1 MPDTQ
6 NTQKDIFSRVEGLIA
21 FLDTTDE
28 KKVRENAQEW
38 QDTFEALRNI
48 TNNPLPFLLELL
60 KQLKDTKAGKNVQAK
75 IKNFKSA
82 KKKNRKGK
90 GADDEFNPTKKS
102 FKEKYLNNVYAD
114 IWLDHLNKIIKHSI
128 LKVIPRVEEILYEE
142 IIKAFNCDLTTLVP
156 VVGDGLPAAITIEL
170 AEIDLLKQLFN
181 DPNTA
186 VGKYMYEQD
195 SLNAG
200 AYPIGQSPYPVNRFL
215 RDLAFNSSASIGNGV
230 PAAPPNIRTIY
241 GKSGRALFDIEAIVV
256 LGSPTIL
263 NIYPYYKTETG
274 NPQFASAPGCNG
286 TPAAAPGQGNKFT
299 FIDFL
304 KDYFGNIK
312 LIELQNLIG
321 ALLEILTGFM
331 SVRNE
336 SFSVQDLKALQWFVG
351 FMENVLSACDGD
363 DLIGPNTES
372 ISHHAEL
379 TDEDNYFNFNVEEER
394 AMMLEINRKLNNV
407 LTLES
412 CNSLDI
418 PIDNGMVDDAVDDI
432 LATQVMEEKLQT
444 FDLLLQKLSTTSAKK
459 AGYDLGLGNIS
470 LPVEIDFKENL
481 IKKLPQILMYSV
493 MNPKGVLP
501 IVLTGKILN
510 QGGQLCTSIE
520 LFGKIF
526 RRVVIRVIKEIL
538 QEVIKE
544 ILKTVKQYLLY
555 KIREL
560 IRRKLSETAKK
571 KIRIIRNLLD
581 LLLPLIS
588 ALSNAKNCQE
598 IYNILLGLLMAN
610 MPDIPFKVPPFLV
623 AAASMRPGTTALGT
637 FERFLTKCQQDGI
650 PIGDLPDGSLQKAMP
665 VFFRAMEAKEEEDS
679 QNQKGMGVIMKG
691 QVLNAFGGGAIVP
704 GTGVDVLNA

>member
-1 MPDTQ
+1 
-6 NTQKDIFSRVEGLIA
+6 
-21 FLDTTDE
+21 
-28 KKVRENAQEW
+28 
-38 QDTFEALRNI
+38 
-48 TNNPLPFLLELL
+48 
-60 KQLKDTKAGKNVQAK
+60 
-75 IKNFKSA
+75 
-82 KKKNRKGK
+82 
-90 GADDEFNPTKKS
+90 
-102 FKEKYLNNVYAD
+102 
-114 IWLDHLNKIIKHSI
+114 
-128 LKVIPRVEEILYEE
+128 
-142 IIKAFNCDLTTLVP
+142 
-156 VVGDGLPAAITIEL
+156 
-170 AEIDLLKQLFN
+170 
-181 DPNTA
+181 
-186 VGKYMYEQD
+186 
-195 SLNAG
+195 
-200 AYPIGQSPYPVNRFL
+200 
-215 RDLAFNSSASIGNGV
+215 
-230 PAAPPNIRTIY
+230 
-241 GKSGRALFDIEAIVV
+241 
-256 LGSPTIL
+256 
-263 NIYPYYKTETG
+263 
-274 NPQFASAPGCNG
+274 
-286 TPAAAPGQGNKFT
+286 
-299 FIDFL
+299 
-304 KDYFGNIK
+304 
-312 LIELQNLIG
+312 
-321 ALLEILTGFM
+321 
-331 SVRNE
+331 
-336 SFSVQDLKALQWFVG
+336 
-351 FMENVLSACDGD
+351 
-363 DLIGPNTES
+363 
-372 ISHHAEL
+372 
-379 TDEDNYFNFNVEEER
+379 
-394 AMMLEINRKLNNV
+394 
-407 LTLES
+407 
-412 CNSLDI
+412 
-418 PIDNGMVDDAVDDI
+418 
-432 LATQVMEEKLQT
+432 
-444 FDLLLQKLSTTSAKK
+444 
-459 AGYDLGLGNIS
+459 
-470 LPVEIDFKENL
+470 
-481 IKKLPQILMYSV
+481 